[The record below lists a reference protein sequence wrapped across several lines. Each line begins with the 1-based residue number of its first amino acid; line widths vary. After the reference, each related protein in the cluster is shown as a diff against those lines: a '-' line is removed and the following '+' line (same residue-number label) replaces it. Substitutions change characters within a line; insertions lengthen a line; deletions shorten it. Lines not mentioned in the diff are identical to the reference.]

1 MIAGRGARAERARA
15 VATLCR
21 RLDGLPLAIVLAA
34 ALSGGL
40 RTGCRVTPGRTIT
53 SVAYLQ
59 R

>member
-40 RTGCRVTPGRTIT
+40 RTGGRVNPGRTIT
-53 SVAYLQ
+53 SVAYL
-59 R
+59 RS